1 MNSKKPH
8 TENWISCAVKIRR
21 WKKCSEKSSF
31 DFHAKRFDEFLNHT
45 MLCMKTNTKHVL
57 CLISLLSVVRWSVF
71 RFSIHTPNHNI
82 KEHKKRTQPRRQT
95 TRWTFWRFA
104 HPRNTLT
111 SVVDSLA
118 RHKWA
123 LNTII
128 SDTLTQFIFTLI
140 FLLSSL
146 ISLFSFCETKERKIL
161 AIEVPWKSLGSCVF
175 PRRFRIF

>member
-1 MNSKKPH
+1 MRCENSSLEKTLGKI
-8 TENWISCAVKIRR
+8 EFWLSCK
-21 WKKCSEKSSF
+21 
-31 DFHAKRFDEFLNHT
+31 
-45 MLCMKTNTKHVL
+45 M
-57 CLISLLSVVRWSVF
+57 VRWIFEPHHALHENQHQIRFVLDLFAFGCAMVGF

-95 TRWTFWRFA
+95 TRRTFWRFA

-140 FLLSSL
+140 FLRSFLISSL
-146 ISLFSFCETKERKIL
+146 SFCETRERKIL
-161 AIEVPWKSLGSCVF
+161 AIEVPLKSLGSCVF